1 MIFDLEEGEQAI
13 KSGAYR
19 QAFRIFLSLC
29 QSYEDPAY
37 YKVSEMVLNDQLL
50 PEERDQLLTML
61 GKEVTRHNLEAAFN
75 LAILY
80 WRAPEIRDIRR
91 SAELLALCMRNAMP
105 EAHVALAKLY
115 LGEGKDLPE
124 ARSETIMELLLDGF
138 GLGSVEAAW
147 LLARQHMSG
156 THTGRNGSLAV
167 TWPSVAGGPGQG
179 AAGRQAGGKQ
189 GERPRGQGCGQ
200 RGGFAPSGPGCEYCG
215 HPRHSQQPQQQW

>member
-1 MIFDLEEGEQAI
+1 MEANVIFDLEEGEQAI

-19 QAFRIFLSLC
+19 QAFKIFLSLC

-156 THTGRNGSLAV
+156 THTERNDFLAFK
-167 TWPSVAGGPGQG
+167 WLCVAGRLGHEEARKHALMMEGLRPAG
-179 AAGRQAGGKQ
+179 AYAFVREEAL
-189 GERPRGQGCGQ
+189 ELVNSMEASMVRFR
-200 RGGFAPSGPGCEYCG
+200 
-215 HPRHSQQPQQQW
+215 